1 VRSKLAVVAVHGV
14 VTAGLVAGTTAF
26 VVLDKNVSISVDG
39 KVSHLRTYASSVDK
53 VLRRAKVTVGAHDV
67 VTPAVSTSVHDG
79 ATITIQRGRLVNLT
93 VDGVTRSMWVTAK
106 DVDQAL
112 AQAGLRVP
120 GAVVSADRATRV
132 PLSGMSIDIALPHR
146 MTVQVDGRQ
155 HLLVTT
161 KATLASALY
170 EAGIVVKAAD
180 QVSMPLQTRMFS
192 GLNVVI
198 VRHTSG
204 QQLETLA
211 VPFTTAT
218 KTDANALVGTKTVA
232 QQGKN
237 GTLVRTWQLS
247 FADGKQTGKTLAGQQ
262 ITVAP
267 VQQIIA
273 IGTKP
278 KPKPKPRPLVV
289 YATSADGLN
298 WAALARCESGGR
310 ANATNPPFYGLY
322 QFRLGTW
329 QAVGGT
335 GLPSQASASEQTYRA
350 QLLYKRSN
358 WRAQWPVCGR
368 YLFP

>member
-1 VRSKLAVVAVHGV
+1 MRSKLAIVAVHGV

-26 VVLDKNVSISVDG
+26 VVLDKNVRISIDG
-39 KVSHLRTYASSVDK
+39 KVSHLRTYASSVDT
-53 VLRRAKVTVGAHDV
+53 VLRRARVTVGAHDI
-67 VTPAVSTSVHDG
+67 VSPNVSSSVHDG
-79 ATITIQRGRLVNLT
+79 TTITIQRGRLVNLT
-93 VDGVTRSMWVTAK
+93 VDGVTRSVWVTAK
-106 DVDQAL
+106 DVNHVL

-132 PLSGMSIDIALPHR
+132 PLSGMSIDIALPHQ

-155 HLLVTT
+155 HLLITT

-170 EAGIVVKAAD
+170 EAGIVVLATD
-180 QVSMPLQTRMFS
+180 QVSTPLQTRMFS
-192 GLNVVI
+192 GLDVVI

-204 QQLETLA
+204 QHLETLA
-211 VPFTTAT
+211 IPFSTAT
-218 KTDANALVGTKTVA
+218 KADPNALVGTKAVA
-232 QQGKN
+232 QQGKA

-247 FADGKQTGKTLAGQQ
+247 FADGRQTGQSLVGQQ

-278 KPKPKPRPLVV
+278 KPKPQPKPLLFF
-289 YATSADGLN
+289 ATSADGLN

-310 ANATNPPFYGLY
+310 ANAANAPFYGMY
-322 QFRLGTW
+322 QFRIGTW

-358 WRAQWPVCGR
+358 WRTQWPLCGR
-368 YLFP
+368 YLSP